1 MPLLEIPLNYYDDLA
16 ARFDFNDEFL
26 SELAYYNVLYDRD
39 AQGGEL
45 FHVYTE
51 PFEERFFFE
60 IIQRKGGYAG
70 YGAANVAVRLAAM
83 AKRRSGAAR
92 KPVL

>member
-1 MPLLEIPLNYYDDLA
+1 M
-16 ARFDFNDEFL
+16 
-26 SELAYYNVLYDRD
+26 LYDRD

-60 IIQRKGGYAG
+60 VLQRRNGYSG

-83 AKRRSGAAR
+83 AKARAGAPAQAR
-92 KPVL
+92 L

>member
-1 MPLLEIPLNYYDDLA
+1 
-16 ARFDFNDEFL
+16 
-26 SELAYYNVLYDRD
+26 
-39 AQGGEL
+39 GEL

-60 IIQRKGGYAG
+60 IIQRRTGYSG

-83 AKRRSGAAR
+83 AQAR
-92 KPVL
+92 GGSPAPARL

>member
-1 MPLLEIPLNYYDDLA
+1 M
-16 ARFDFNDEFL
+16 
-26 SELAYYNVLYDRD
+26 LYDRD

-51 PFEERFFFE
+51 AFEERFFFE
-60 IIQRKGGYAG
+60 IIQRKNGYVG

-83 AKRRSGAAR
+83 AKARSGVTRQA
-92 KPVL
+92 KL